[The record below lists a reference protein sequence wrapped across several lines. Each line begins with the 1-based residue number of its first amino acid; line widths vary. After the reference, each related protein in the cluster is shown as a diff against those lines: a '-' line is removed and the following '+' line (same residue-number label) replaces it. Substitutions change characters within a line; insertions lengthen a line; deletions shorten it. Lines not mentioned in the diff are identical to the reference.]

1 MSITAIEEPE
11 VVDITINRGN
21 SFNRTI
27 DLEDDDGSPSDLSEF
42 RAIAQLLDPETD
54 EILANF
60 TIPDLVDD
68 GKIPLLL
75 KVTDTCNLNVG
86 TLAWALTLIGKAN
99 PDVSTTTI
107 IVGDAEVKKVAFQP
121 QQPTG
126 AVSAA

>member
-11 VVDITINRGN
+11 VVDITIIRGN

-27 DLEDDDGSPSDLSEF
+27 ELEDDDGSASDLSVF
-42 RAIAQLLDPETD
+42 RAIGQLLDPETD

-60 TIPDLVDD
+60 TIPTLVDD
-68 GKIPLLL
+68 GRIPVLL
-75 KVTDTCNLNVG
+75 KVTDTCNLDPG
-86 TLAWALTLIGKAN
+86 TYSWALTLVGKEN
-99 PDVSTTTI
+99 SDVSTTTI

-121 QQPTG
+121 QQPMS